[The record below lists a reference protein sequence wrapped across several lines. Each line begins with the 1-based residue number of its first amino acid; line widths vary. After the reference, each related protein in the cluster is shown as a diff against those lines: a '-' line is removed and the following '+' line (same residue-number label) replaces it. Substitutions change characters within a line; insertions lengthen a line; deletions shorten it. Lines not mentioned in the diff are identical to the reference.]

1 MDLPFDTAKMLT
13 LVGWMV
19 QRGLKSRSM
28 SSYIS
33 ALRMYHIALGYNE
46 PVLREPMVKL
56 ILKGKENWDN
66 VQKKLAG
73 VVGRLPVTTLI
84 MRMIKKI
91 IKAEISGLRKL
102 LIWAVCCI
110 QWNGCFRVHDIISKT
125 VSEFDPQTTLLWEDV
140 KFS

>member
-1 MDLPFDTAKMLT
+1 MMEPPQKSFHGPRITVKQKYSKLSLVTSASLEHMGVEQEISNILAGMANFGLASNTWKSYTVIINHLAKCEKDTRHNMDLPFDTAKMLT

-56 ILKGKENWDN
+56 ILKGK
-66 VQKKLAG
+66 
-73 VVGRLPVTTLI
+73 
-84 MRMIKKI
+84 
-91 IKAEISGLRKL
+91 
-102 LIWAVCCI
+102 
-110 QWNGCFRVHDIISKT
+110 
-125 VSEFDPQTTLLWEDV
+125 
-140 KFS
+140 

>member
-1 MDLPFDTAKMLT
+1 MGVEQEISNILAGMANFGLASNTWKSYTVIINHLAKCEKDTRHSMDLPFDTAKMLT

-56 ILKGKENWDN
+56 ILKGK
-66 VQKKLAG
+66 
-73 VVGRLPVTTLI
+73 
-84 MRMIKKI
+84 
-91 IKAEISGLRKL
+91 
-102 LIWAVCCI
+102 
-110 QWNGCFRVHDIISKT
+110 
-125 VSEFDPQTTLLWEDV
+125 
-140 KFS
+140 

>member
-1 MDLPFDTAKMLT
+1 MVAQTTSCLDVLEMNSRCGTKGQHIGGGARDFKHFGWDGKLWISIQHLKSYTVIINHLAKCEKDTRHSMDLPFDTAKMLT

-56 ILKGKENWDN
+56 ILKGK
-66 VQKKLAG
+66 
-73 VVGRLPVTTLI
+73 
-84 MRMIKKI
+84 
-91 IKAEISGLRKL
+91 
-102 LIWAVCCI
+102 
-110 QWNGCFRVHDIISKT
+110 
-125 VSEFDPQTTLLWEDV
+125 
-140 KFS
+140 